1 MMSTHRSRQTLLQR
15 FCFACLALSLV
26 ACATRTVN
34 PRIDESINHGDPFG
48 LLGQEAHDKKTIAVL
63 AFSGGERDLSNS
75 KAVKS
80 MSEVTDWTVLRDLSQ
95 NHFYIRTINSLN
107 FSKFDVNKLS
117 VLKETKVVSMKALDA
132 NTSLDANDLFLK

>member
-1 MMSTHRSRQTLLQR
+1 MRLSIRAVLPRL
-15 FCFACLALSLV
+15 CFVFLALILA

-34 PRIDESINHGDPFG
+34 PKIDAATNNTDPFG
-48 LLGQEAHDKKTIAVL
+48 LLGQEAQDKKTIAVL